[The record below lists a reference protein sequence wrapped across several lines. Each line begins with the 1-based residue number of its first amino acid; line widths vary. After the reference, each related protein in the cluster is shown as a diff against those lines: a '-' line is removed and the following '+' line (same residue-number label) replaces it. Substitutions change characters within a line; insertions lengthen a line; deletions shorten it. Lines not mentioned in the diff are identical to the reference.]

1 MVWPLKENRAAQFK
15 KRNKYR
21 ERRQRNLRKQTKR
34 GLKDRWST
42 PELHKQKRKMKC
54 VVGGVLS
61 SLTTAYFPLV
71 RDIIYPKPL
80 KKVRNTG
87 EGANS
92 TSVANAISTVS
103 LPLVM
108 FSLWFIQFF
117 PKLHI
122 DQKRH
127 NNKPLS
133 EKYLALKGKNKL
145 IEFSYKAVCY
155 NLPVKFGSL

>member
-1 MVWPLKENRAAQFK
+1 
-15 KRNKYR
+15 
-21 ERRQRNLRKQTKR
+21 
-34 GLKDRWST
+34 
-42 PELHKQKRKMKC
+42 MKC

-80 KKVRNTG
+80 KKVRNTE

-92 TSVANAISTVS
+92 TSAANAISTVS

-108 FSLWFIQFF
+108 FSLWFTQFF

-133 EKYLALKGKNKL
+133 EKYLALKNTENKL
-145 IEFSYKAVCY
+145 IEFSFKAVCY
-155 NLPVKFGSL
+155 NLLVKFGSL

>member
-1 MVWPLKENRAAQFK
+1 MW
-15 KRNKYR
+15 
-21 ERRQRNLRKQTKR
+21 
-34 GLKDRWST
+34 W
-42 PELHKQKRKMKC
+42 
-54 VVGGVLS
+54 GGVLS

-80 KKVRNTG
+80 KKVRNTE

-145 IEFSYKAVCY
+145 IEFSDKAVCY
-155 NLPVKFGSL
+155 NLPVKFGSLVKSQQTFVFCVSGT

>member
-1 MVWPLKENRAAQFK
+1 
-15 KRNKYR
+15 
-21 ERRQRNLRKQTKR
+21 
-34 GLKDRWST
+34 
-42 PELHKQKRKMKC
+42 MKC
-54 VVGGVLS
+54 VVGGGPFQFNHCIFS
-61 SLTTAYFPLV
+61 SRKGYNL
-71 RDIIYPKPL
+71 PKAT
-80 KKVRNTG
+80 KKVRNTE

-133 EKYLALKGKNKL
+133 ENYLALKGRKKL

-155 NLPVKFGSL
+155 NLLVKFGSL